1 MRYGIPYRG
10 SKSRIAPWVVS
21 HLPAAPVLVDLF
33 AGGCAVTHCALL
45 SGKWPH
51 VVANDLTDAPEVF
64 RDSIFGEYD
73 GYSTVHTREEFKR
86 DKDWDMAEALLYS
99 FGNNTANYLWGPR
112 YEGVK
117 AAASRMVSAPSTHE
131 RRMAYKAFCRELK
144 AFLERPEAMD
154 SMDSLGKL
162 QGLQGLERMQGLEGL
177 QGLQGL
183 EISRASYD
191 EVVIPQGAC
200 VYADPPYRWTGCTEA
215 DGTACT
221 GDMRGMGG
229 GTGGFDSD
237 AFDAWLARVPFPVYV
252 SEFTAPAGCVEIA
265 STERKASM
273 SVNGKTSRQTERLF
287 VQERFAAKAVDE

>member
-21 HLPAAPVLVDLF
+21 HLPAAPALIDLF

-45 SGKWPH
+45 SGKWPR
-51 VVANDLTDAPEVF
+51 VIVTDLTDAPEVF

-73 GYSTVHTREEFKR
+73 GYSVVPTRDEFRR

-99 FGNNTANYLWGPR
+99 FGNNATNYLWGPR

-117 AAASRMVSAPSTHE
+117 AAASRMVAAPSMHE

-144 AFLERPEAMD
+144 AFLEQPGGME
-154 SMDSLGKL
+154 SMGRSNGLQGL
-162 QGLQGLERMQGLEGL
+162 QGLQGLEGLE
-177 QGLQGL
+177 GL

-191 EVVIPQGAC
+191 EVEVPEGAC
-200 VYADPPYRWTGCTEA
+200 VYADPPYRGTNCAGV
-215 DGTACT
+215 DGTTCS
-221 GDMRGMGG
+221 GDLRGI
-229 GTGGFDSD
+229 GGFDFD
-237 AFDAWLARVPFPVYV
+237 AFDAWLARVPFPVYM

-265 STERKASM
+265 STERQASM
-273 SVNGKTSRQTERLF
+273 AANGKTSRQTERLF
-287 VQERFAAKAVDE
+287 VQERFAGEKGVRK

>member
-21 HLPAAPVLVDLF
+21 HLPAAPALIDLF

-45 SGKWPH
+45 SGKWPR
-51 VVANDLTDAPEVF
+51 VIANDLTDAPEVF

-73 GYSTVHTREEFKR
+73 GYSVVPTRDEFRR

-99 FGNNTANYLWGPR
+99 FGNNATNYLWGPR

-117 AAASRMVSAPSTHE
+117 AAASRMVAAPSMHE

-144 AFLERPEAMD
+144 AFLEQPGGME
-154 SMDSLGKL
+154 SMGRSN
-162 QGLQGLERMQGLEGL
+162 GLQGL

-191 EVVIPQGAC
+191 EVEVPEGAC
-200 VYADPPYRWTGCTEA
+200 VYADPPYRGTNCAGV
-215 DGTACT
+215 DGTTCS
-221 GDMRGMGG
+221 GDLRGMGG
-229 GTGGFDSD
+229 FDFD
-237 AFDAWLARVPFPVYV
+237 AFDAWLARVPFPVYM

-265 STERKASM
+265 STERQASM
-273 SVNGKTSRQTERLF
+273 AANGKTSRQTERLF
-287 VQERFAAKAVDE
+287 VQERFAGEKGVRK

>member
-21 HLPAAPVLVDLF
+21 HLPAAPALIDLF

-45 SGKWPH
+45 SGKWPR
-51 VVANDLTDAPEVF
+51 VIANDLTDAPEVF

-73 GYSTVHTREEFKR
+73 GYSVVPTRDEFRR

-99 FGNNTANYLWGPR
+99 FGNNATNYLWGPR

-117 AAASRMVSAPSTHE
+117 AAASRMVAAPSMHE

-144 AFLERPEAMD
+144 AFLEQSGGME
-154 SMDSLGKL
+154 SMGRSNGLQGLQRLEGL
-162 QGLQGLERMQGLEGL
+162 QGLQGLE
-177 QGLQGL
+177 GL

-191 EVVIPQGAC
+191 EVEVPEGAC
-200 VYADPPYRWTGCTEA
+200 VYADPPYRGTNCAGV
-215 DGTACT
+215 DGTTCS
-221 GDMRGMGG
+221 GDLRGI
-229 GTGGFDSD
+229 GGFDFD
-237 AFDAWLARVPFPVYV
+237 AFDAWLARVPFPVYM

-265 STERKASM
+265 STERQASM
-273 SVNGKTSRQTERLF
+273 AANGKTSRQTERLF
-287 VQERFAAKAVDE
+287 VQERFAGEKGVRK

>member
-21 HLPAAPVLVDLF
+21 HLPAAPALIDLF

-45 SGKWPH
+45 SGKWPR
-51 VVANDLTDAPEVF
+51 VIANDLTDAPEVF

-73 GYSTVHTREEFKR
+73 GYSVVPTRDGFRR

-99 FGNNTANYLWGPR
+99 FGNNATNYLWGPR

-117 AAASRMVSAPSTHE
+117 AAASRMVAAPSMHE

-144 AFLERPEAMD
+144 AFLEQPGGME
-154 SMDSLGKL
+154 SMGRSN
-162 QGLQGLERMQGLEGL
+162 GL

-191 EVVIPQGAC
+191 EEEVPEGAC
-200 VYADPPYRWTGCTEA
+200 VYADPPYRGTNCAGV
-215 DGTACT
+215 DGTTCS
-221 GDMRGMGG
+221 GDLRGI
-229 GTGGFDSD
+229 GGFDFD
-237 AFDAWLARVPFPVYV
+237 AFDAWLARVPFPVYM

-265 STERKASM
+265 STERQASM
-273 SVNGKTSRQTERLF
+273 AANGKTSRQTERLF
-287 VQERFAAKAVDE
+287 VQERFAGEKGVRK